1 MGQMDWRV
9 AAVAPAAAEAVA
21 VAAHNRPAV
30 DNNTGLEPAG
40 ARKGPSTGGRHLA
53 LVET

>member
-1 MGQMDWRV
+1 MGQKDWRAASV
-9 AAVAPAAAEAVA
+9 AIAAVETV
-21 VAAHNRPAV
+21 VLAAHNRPAV